1 MEILPSDERL
11 QASEPFQPS
20 LIKHCQG
27 HRKGPSKLPSPVT
40 GGARHPLPPER
51 GQEQSPQAP
60 HPPWTGMS
68 APSEGPGTAP
78 APSPRQLAARR
89 FTPGS
94 PPARWQMD
102 RRPPGVRAGKRH
114 QHQNQRDVGW
124 SRRCSDCGGRTQLG
138 HNVSPAPLSLSAQ
151 GSQQGAWS
159 LKWGSLRHPKSS
171 VGMPGGVE
179 MLQPGKSWY
188 TLLLL
193 PSDRAGTTVAQ
204 LTQEHPCPWQ
214 VPVPSPPHSRSSPS
228 TTTSPSCSQTA
239 SVLPLRATPSIA
251 SALSFHLCC
260 KPD

>member
-20 LIKHCQG
+20 LINHCQG

-60 HPPWTGMS
+60 HPPWTGMT

-89 FTPGS
+89 FAPGS

-124 SRRCSDCGGRTQLG
+124 SRRCSDCGGQTQLG

-151 GSQQGAWS
+151 GSQQGASS

-171 VGMPGGVE
+171 VGTLGGCGDAAAWQELVHAAAAFRPCGHNGGPAHPGTSLSLAGARA
-179 MLQPGKSWY
+179 LPASFA
-188 TLLLL
+188 LLSQHNHLAELL
-193 PSDRAGTTVAQ
+193 ADSQ
-204 LTQEHPCPWQ
+204 C
-214 VPVPSPPHSRSSPS
+214 S
-228 TTTSPSCSQTA
+228 TSPGNSQHRFGVILS
-239 SVLPLRATPSIA
+239 SVL
-251 SALSFHLCC
+251 
-260 KPD
+260 